1 MERYILLKEAAERLG
16 VAYITLWKWAR
27 HGRFRVVRLPNGRL
41 AIPVEEFEKLKPP
54 EMRLVEKPR
63 AVIYARVSSDKQARQ
78 GDLDR
83 QVEALKKYA
92 AEHGYQVVEVIRDIG
107 SGLKTNRRGLKK
119 LFRMVTQHRVDVVLV
134 TYRDR
139 LTRFGYEYLEYFFKQ
154 YGVEIVEA
162 FKTEKEPL
170 EELVEDFVEIIVSF
184 AAHIYGRRS
193 HMAKRLVETN
203 LRFLREIGVPLP
215 ERFKPG

>member
-1 MERYILLKEAAERLG
+1 MLKEAAERLG
-16 VAYITLWKWAR
+16 VAYITLWKWAKQ
-27 HGRFRVVRLPNGRL
+27 GRFKVVRLPNGRL
-41 AIPVEEFEKLKPP
+41 AIPLEEFEKLRPP

-63 AVIYARVSSDKQARQ
+63 AVIYARVSSDKQAKQ

-83 QVEALKKYA
+83 QVEVLRKYA
-92 AEHGYQVVEVIRDIG
+92 AERGYQVVEIIRDIG
-107 SGLKTNRRGLKK
+107 SGLKTNRRGLRK
-119 LFRMVTQHRVDVVLV
+119 LLRMVTQRRVDVVLV

-139 LTRFGYEYLEYFFKQ
+139 LTRFGFEYLEYFFRQ
-154 YGVEIVEA
+154 CGVEIVEA

-184 AAHIYGRRS
+184 AARIYGRRS
-193 HMAKRLVETN
+193 HRAKRLVEAN
-203 LRFLREIGVPLP
+203 LRFLRETGVSLP